1 MFEYDVEFVRNTL
14 GNSYPQLGY
23 GFPLNKKQVKVTLKN
38 FAIVTCRVGRIL
50 DYKYNRIRIT
60 LELNV

>member
-23 GFPLNKKQVKVTLKN
+23 GFPLNKKEIKVTLKK
-38 FAIVTCRVGRIL
+38 FAIVTYRVR
-50 DYKYNRIRIT
+50 KF
-60 LELNV
+60 

>member
-23 GFPLNKKQVKVTLKN
+23 ELNKKEVKVTLKK

>member
-23 GFPLNKKQVKVTLKN
+23 GFPLNKKEIKVTLKK
-38 FAIVTCRVGRIL
+38 FAIVTSRVGRIL